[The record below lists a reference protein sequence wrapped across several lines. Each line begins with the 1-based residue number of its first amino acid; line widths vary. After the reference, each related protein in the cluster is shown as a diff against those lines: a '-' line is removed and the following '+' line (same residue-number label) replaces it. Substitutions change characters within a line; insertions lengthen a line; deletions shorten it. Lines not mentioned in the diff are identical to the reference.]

1 MIPHQKMPAAN
12 PDPMRRLGVEKP
24 VVTIQTKM
32 NNKLNP
38 EVPVPMHKPSHLA
51 HFEHHLADS
60 LTTTSP
66 IALDNNLADR
76 SSSRQ
81 ACDHHH
87 GYTTAGERHAARPL
101 AERAGRPRAEGWAAG
116 APGGA

>member
-1 MIPHQKMPAAN
+1 MSAAN
-12 PDPMRRLGVEKP
+12 PDPERRLSDEKP

-38 EVPVPMHKPSHLA
+38 DVPACTSRHTWPTLSTTY
-51 HFEHHLADS
+51 LADS

-66 IALDNNLADR
+66 ISLDNNLADSLT

-87 GYTTAGERHAARPL
+87 DYTTAGE
-101 AERAGRPRAEGWAAG
+101 
-116 APGGA
+116 

>member
-1 MIPHQKMPAAN
+1 MPAAN
-12 PDPMRRLGVEKP
+12 PDPERRLSDEKP

-38 EVPVPMHKPSHLA
+38 DVPVPMHKPSHLA
-51 HFEHHLADS
+51 HLEHHTYLADS